1 MRLWGRPV
9 QDLDAKSS
17 ELLLIILPGRS
28 GREAVLRRI
37 IHEVGPVAVLVPERL
52 LEASAWAK
60 PLVTAWIDFK
70 GPGLEDAW
78 RAVSQW
84 MASSGRSI
92 SGCTTWDEWGM
103 EICAYLCAP
112 ERLHLPYTPLSTVCQ
127 VRNKF
132 HFREACRQAALPSC
146 RCANVH
152 RKDELLVALEK
163 EWRYPLILKPARGAG
178 SYYCRKVESKDELLE
193 IFDALD
199 ERFRSEK
206 AIPEDD
212 VSAGW
217 ILEEWFSGL
226 EVDVDG
232 WAKDG
237 DVEWMLVSDNKPVL
251 SHACCETGGVYP
263 SQLPEDLVELL
274 RELTRKVVLACPGL
288 HSAFCFEA
296 LINPESKEV
305 MPVELNLRLGGAEC
319 PCGVEAVTGIFLPLA
334 AARLALGQPFPWPVH
349 CAPKVKVAA
358 STNEYAS
365 HAGIVEACEGSEEL
379 YADPDFLGAA
389 FFGTQGATYE
399 PMRGAMSCL
408 CWICA
413 GGGDASEAA
422 ENLQRC
428 ISLCKLKV
436 SQR

>member
-1 MRLWGRPV
+1 MKYTMNP
-9 QDLDAKSS
+9 A
-17 ELLLIILPGRS
+17 
-28 GREAVLRRI
+28 
-37 IHEVGPVAVLVPERL
+37 
-52 LEASAWAK
+52 
-60 PLVTAWIDFK
+60 
-70 GPGLEDAW
+70 
-78 RAVSQW
+78 
-84 MASSGRSI
+84 
-92 SGCTTWDEWGM
+92 GCTTWDEWGIDAWQTILKIL
-103 EICAYLCAP
+103 ESG
-112 ERLHLPYTPLSTVCQ
+112 RW

-132 HFREACRQAALPSC
+132 HFREACRQARKFSKPALASC
-146 RCANVH
+146 GFAQLPLRQRPPEGEEFANLVEGFL
-152 RKDELLVALEK
+152 KDELLVALEK

-206 AIPEDD
+206 KTPQDD

-237 DVEWMLVSDNKPVL
+237 DVEWMLVSDNKAVL

-263 SQLPEDLVELL
+263 SQLPKDLVELL

-288 HSAFCFEA
+288 HSAFHFEA

-305 MPVELNLRLGGAEC
+305 MPIELNLRLGGAEC

-334 AARLALGQPFPWPVH
+334 AACLALGQPFPWPVH

-399 PMRGAMSCL
+399 PMRGSMSCL

-436 SQR
+436 QL

>member
-1 MRLWGRPV
+1 MTKKCEMCRLVEEP
-9 QDLDAKSS
+9 DLDLAAS

-37 IHEVGPVAVLVPERL
+37 IDEVGPVAVLVPERL
-52 LEASAWAK
+52 LAASAWAK
-60 PLVTAWIDFK
+60 QLVSAWIDFK

-78 RAVSQW
+78 KAVSQW
-84 MASSGRSI
+84 MASSGRRI
-92 SGCTTWDEWGM
+92 SGCTTWDEWGID
-103 EICAYLCAP
+103 ICAYLCAP
-112 ERLHLPYTPLSTVCQ
+112 ERLHLPYTPLSTVRQ

-178 SYYCRKVESKDELLE
+178 SYYCRRVESKDELLE

-199 ERFRSEK
+199 ERFRTEK
-206 AIPEDD
+206 KTPEEHRSRYGGSLFAKLRARDD

-226 EVDVDG
+226 EVDDG
-232 WAKDG
+232 E
-237 DVEWMLVSDNKPVL
+237 VEWMLVSDNKPVL

-288 HSAFCFEA
+288 HSAFHFEA
-296 LINPESKEV
+296 LINPDSQEV

-334 AARLALGQPFPWPVH
+334 AARLALGQPFPWPV
-349 CAPKVKVAA
+349 KVAA
-358 STNEYAS
+358 STNEARPS
-365 HAGIVEACEGSEEL
+365 VRMVE
-379 YADPDFLGAA
+379 P
-389 FFGTQGATYE
+389 TQ
-399 PMRGAMSCL
+399 
-408 CWICA
+408 
-413 GGGDASEAA
+413 
-422 ENLQRC
+422 
-428 ISLCKLKV
+428 
-436 SQR
+436 